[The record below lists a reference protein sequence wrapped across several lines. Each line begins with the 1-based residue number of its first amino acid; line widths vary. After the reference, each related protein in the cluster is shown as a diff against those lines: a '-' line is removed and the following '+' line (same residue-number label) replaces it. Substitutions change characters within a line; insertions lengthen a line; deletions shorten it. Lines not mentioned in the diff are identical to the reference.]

1 MRIIVSDFCY
11 KGKYVNRFATDIVED
26 DGSVCDLS
34 DKSLHEFIVSILEK
48 RINEDK
54 GD

>member
-1 MRIIVSDFCY
+1 MRIIVSDFYY
-11 KGKYVNRFATDIVED
+11 KGKHINRFVADIED
-26 DGSVCDLS
+26 DSGICDLS

>member
-1 MRIIVSDFCY
+1 MRIIISDFYY
-11 KGKYVNRFATDIVED
+11 KGKHINRFVADIED
-26 DGSVCDLS
+26 DESVCDLS

-54 GD
+54 GG